1 MNMNNIT
8 LTTLFPPQS
17 IRTVL
22 EKAKDRNTIPTEIPI
37 EIEPLEGSRL
47 YRVLPDIFEDNKI
60 IYGFV
65 TANPALDSHFFPIS
79 AGDYGKRYIIIRESA
94 NHFIVM
100 FVSDDERK
108 MNFLWFDKK
117 DIIELL
123 KDAYHPNLTYGSV

>member
-1 MNMNNIT
+1 MNNVT

-22 EKAKDRNTIPTEIPI
+22 EKDKDRNIIPTEIPI
-37 EIEPLEGSRL
+37 EIEPLEGSKL
-47 YRVLPDIFEDNKI
+47 YCVLPDIFEDSKI
-60 IYGFV
+60 MHGFV
-65 TANPALDSHFFPIS
+65 SANPALDSHFFPIS

-94 NHFIVM
+94 NHFITIY
-100 FVSDDERK
+100 VSDDERK
-108 MNFLWFDKK
+108 MNFLRFDKK